1 MRTWYE
7 IEDTD
12 GYLAARGL
20 LLRRCGSWAAA
31 NGRTLSLQLAG
42 ALLGSRHFSSDGRLG
57 YWTPSQV
64 RRALLDW
71 IPGKVTAPQ
80 EDLLAAPE
88 TLRSV
93 LRYLDAT
100 GLRDPRGAATAEN
113 EAAIDTA
120 AKEFGVAV
128 ADQERYGPAK
138 TAVLSAV
145 YGDAGIRLPDGLA
158 SFLQGSGEDL
168 PAFDAARL
176 EDLLERRL
184 MLPGLGHERPMAQL
198 PVRLP
203 APDELADAAERST
216 VVGQFR
222 ALAEWL
228 GPRGRTLTP
237 AKNIRA
243 ADARELIALLGT
255 GDEGLKFHSA
265 AELPGLSLV
274 VSWALKARLIRRQG
288 ARLLPVAKA
297 GSLLADA
304 EALWQRAFEAAFDI
318 GPAVCRPIW
327 ADEPP
332 SPAQQIYDVVVPDI
346 MATIY
351 SMEEPVPV
359 PRLAESVW
367 ESVKAHFDLDF
378 LSPLSLMGLRGRV
391 DNDVEH
397 IFDAFEALGAVTT
410 VQGVASEIFS
420 MDLDDGTMLPSGI
433 EPPFEAGQ
441 AAALRER
448 LAKPAR
454 LVALT
459 PLGIRA
465 MRERMLA
472 EGREAGLVGELSG
485 ATPAELLGTVA
496 EHYTTSNAPEEIAIW
511 RAAHGGS
518 LDRLVQAVRD
528 CPFLSR
534 RVALLKTLA
543 RSVPEG
549 TELLAEL
556 IRDPALGPVVLLAER
571 DDLSPRTRTRTR
583 RPGSWPEACWNC
595 WRSAA
600 PRPSGSSSRTCR
612 PRSAR
617 TSSAPCRPPAIR
629 HRKSLRSSGPWSR
642 SRSCTHRPGRMPSR
656 ARGVPGRGS
665 RTGGNAFR
673 PGLLINSCVCRL
685 QPLRLIYCAYG
696 IERATLDT

>member
-1 MRTWYE
+1 MVTWAYSCGIQRASSPAGRYLAAVRTRYE

-12 GYLAARGL
+12 GYLAAREL

-31 NGRTLSLQLAG
+31 NDRALSLPLAG
-42 ALLGSRHFSSDGRLG
+42 ALLDSRHFSPDGRLG

-88 TLRSV
+88 TLRSL

-100 GLRDPRGAATAEN
+100 GLRDPRGAATVEN
-113 EAAIDTA
+113 EAAIDAA
-120 AKEFGVAV
+120 AKEFAAAI
-128 ADQERYGPAK
+128 ADEERYGVAK
-138 TAVLSAV
+138 TMALSAG

-158 SFLQGSGEDL
+158 SFLQGIDGDL
-168 PAFDAARL
+168 PAFDAAGL
-176 EDLLERRL
+176 EDLLERQL
-184 MLPGLGHERPMAQL
+184 MLPGLGHDRTYPQL
-198 PVRLP
+198 PVSLP
-203 APDELADAAERST
+203 AREELAAAAEHST

-228 GPRGRTLTP
+228 GPKGRALTP
-237 AKNIRA
+237 AKNIRP
-243 ADARELIALLGT
+243 ADARDLIALLGT

-265 AELPGLSLV
+265 AELPGLNLV
-274 VSWALKARLIRRQG
+274 LSWALKARLIRRQG
-288 ARLLPVAKA
+288 TRLLPVAKA
-297 GSLLADA
+297 RPLLADA
-304 EALWQRAFEAAFDI
+304 EALWQRAFEAAFDL

-332 SPAQQIYDVVVPDI
+332 SPAQQMYDVIVPDL

-351 SMEEPVPV
+351 SMEEPVPL

-367 ESVKAHFDLDF
+367 ASVKANFDLDF

-397 IFDAFEALGAVTT
+397 IFDAFEALGAVTM

-420 MDLDDGTMLPSGI
+420 MDLGGGTTL
-433 EPPFEAGQ
+433 PFEADQ
-441 AAALRER
+441 SAALRER
-448 LAKPAR
+448 LARPAR
-454 LVALT
+454 LAALT

-472 EGREAGLVGELSG
+472 EGREAGLVGELAG

-496 EHYTTSNAPEEIAIW
+496 EHYTTSSAPEEIAIW

-518 LDRLVQAVRD
+518 LDPLVQAVRD

-534 RVALLKTLA
+534 RVALLTTLA

-556 IRDPALGPVVLLAER
+556 IRDPDLGPVVLLAER
-571 DDLSPRTRTRTR
+571 DDLSPQDAS
-583 RPGSWPEACWNC
+583 PDEAAWIMAGSLLELLEIGGPEAV
-595 WRSAA
+595 REQLKGLPPAQ
-600 PRPSGSSSRTCR
+600 RKEHR
-612 PRSAR
+612 PRR
-617 TSSAPCRPPAIR
+617 V
-629 HRKSLRSSGPWSR
+629 G
-642 SRSCTHRPGRMPSR
+642 
-656 ARGVPGRGS
+656 
-665 RTGGNAFR
+665 
-673 PGLLINSCVCRL
+673 
-685 QPLRLIYCAYG
+685 LRLPGAG
-696 IERATLDT
+696 NP

>member
-1 MRTWYE
+1 MRTKYE

-12 GYLAARGL
+12 GYLAAREL

-31 NGRTLSLQLAG
+31 NDRPLSLPLAG
-42 ALLGSRHFSSDGRLG
+42 ALLDSRHFSSDGRLG

-64 RRALLDW
+64 RRALLEW

-100 GLRDPRGAATAEN
+100 GLRDPRGAANVEN

-120 AKEFGVAV
+120 AKEFSAAI
-128 ADQERYGPAK
+128 ADQERYGLAK
-138 TAVLSAV
+138 TAVLSAG

-158 SFLQGSGEDL
+158 SFLQVPEDEL
-168 PAFDAARL
+168 PAIDAARL

-184 MLPGLGHERPMAQL
+184 MLPGLGQERPMAQL

-203 APDELADAAERST
+203 AREELAVAAERSK

-222 ALAEWL
+222 ALVEWL
-228 GPRGRTLTP
+228 GQKGRALTP
-237 AKNIRA
+237 AKNIRP

-255 GDEGLKFHSA
+255 GDEGLKFHSS
-265 AELPGLSLV
+265 AELPGLNLV
-274 VSWALKARLIRRQG
+274 VSWALAARLIRRQG
-288 ARLLPVAKA
+288 TRLLPVAKA
-297 GSLLADA
+297 RPLLADA

-332 SPAQQIYDVVVPDI
+332 SPAQQIYDVVVPDL

-351 SMEEPVPV
+351 SLEEPFPV

-367 ESVKAHFDLDF
+367 ETVKAHFDLDF
-378 LSPLSLMGLRGRV
+378 LSPLSLMGLRARA
-391 DNDVEH
+391 DNDVER
-397 IFDAFEALGAVTT
+397 IFDAFEALSAVTT
-410 VQGVASEIFS
+410 VQGMASEIFS
-420 MDLDDGTMLPSGI
+420 MDLDEETTLPFGI
-433 EPPFEAGQ
+433 ESPFQAGQ

-454 LVALT
+454 LVSLT
-459 PLGIRA
+459 PLGTRA

-472 EGREAGLVGELSG
+472 EGREAGLVGELAG
-485 ATPAELLGTVA
+485 ATAAEMLGTVA
-496 EHYTTSNAPEEIAIW
+496 EHYTTSSAPEEIAIW

-518 LDRLVQAVRD
+518 LDPLVQAVRD

-534 RVALLKTLA
+534 RVALLKTLT

-571 DDLSPRTRTRTR
+571 DGISPQDADPDEATWIMA
-583 RPGSWPEACWNC
+583 GSMLELLEIGGPESVREQLENL
-595 WRSAA
+595 
-600 PRPSGSSSRTCR
+600 
-612 PRSAR
+612 
-617 TSSAPCRPPAIR
+617 PPAQRKDIVRAVSASGYPAPETLEEFRTLVAEPILHAPARPHAVQGKRR
-629 HRKSLRSSGPWSR
+629 HLPRKP
-642 SRSCTHRPGRMPSR
+642 HRR
-656 ARGVPGRGS
+656 
-665 RTGGNAFR
+665 
-673 PGLLINSCVCRL
+673 
-685 QPLRLIYCAYG
+685 
-696 IERATLDT
+696 

>member
-1 MRTWYE
+1 MRTRYE

-12 GYLAARGL
+12 GYLAAREL

-31 NGRTLSLQLAG
+31 NDRALSLPLAG
-42 ALLGSRHFSSDGRLG
+42 ALLDSRHFSPDGRLG

-64 RRALLDW
+64 HRALLEW

-88 TLRSV
+88 TLRSL

-113 EAAIDTA
+113 EAAIDAA
-120 AKEFGVAV
+120 AKEFGAAI
-128 ADQERYGPAK
+128 ADQERYGLAK
-138 TAVLSAV
+138 TAVLSAG

-158 SFLQGSGEDL
+158 SFLHRPEEDL
-168 PAFDAARL
+168 PTFDAAKL
-176 EDLLERRL
+176 EDLLERQL
-184 MLPGLGHERPMAQL
+184 MLPGLGHDRTYPQL

-203 APDELADAAERST
+203 AWEELADAAERST

-222 ALAEWL
+222 ALAAWL
-228 GPRGRTLTP
+228 GPKGRVLTP
-237 AKNIRA
+237 AKNIRP

-265 AELPGLSLV
+265 AELPGLNLV

-288 ARLLPVAKA
+288 TRLLPVAKA
-297 GSLLADA
+297 SPLLADA

-332 SPAQQIYDVVVPDI
+332 SPAQQMYDVVVPDL

-367 ESVKAHFDLDF
+367 ETVKAHFNLDF

-410 VQGVASEIFS
+410 VQGMASEIFS
-420 MDLDDGTMLPSGI
+420 MDLDDGTTLRFGI
-433 EPPFEAGQ
+433 ESPFGTDQ

-454 LVALT
+454 PVSLT
-459 PLGIRA
+459 PLGTRA

-472 EGREAGLVGELSG
+472 EGREAGLVGELAG
-485 ATPAELLGTVA
+485 ATAAELLGTVA
-496 EHYTTSNAPEEIAIW
+496 EHYTTSSAPEEIAIW

-518 LDRLVQAVRD
+518 LDPLVQAVRD

-543 RSVPEG
+543 RSAPEG

-556 IRDPALGPVVLLAER
+556 IRDPDLGPVVLLTER
-571 DDLSPRTRTRTR
+571 DDLSPQDAS
-583 RPGSWPEACWNC
+583 PGEAAWIMSGSLLELLEIGGPEAV
-595 WRSAA
+595 REQLEGLPPAQRKDIVRAVSASGYPA
-600 PRPSGSSSRTCR
+600 PETLEEFRTLVADPILHAPARPHAVQGTAARRHR
-612 PRSAR
+612 PRK
-617 TSSAPCRPPAIR
+617 P
-629 HRKSLRSSGPWSR
+629 HRR
-642 SRSCTHRPGRMPSR
+642 
-656 ARGVPGRGS
+656 
-665 RTGGNAFR
+665 
-673 PGLLINSCVCRL
+673 
-685 QPLRLIYCAYG
+685 
-696 IERATLDT
+696 